1 MRQQTATGDVK
12 QAAMPFIVQC
22 PHPDCA
28 KYMLLEDA
36 ARGARVEC
44 LVCKR
49 LIQVDASASGIFS
62 RPPEPETPEPGLPPT
77 ARRHKVAHCPQCAGP
92 MRVPPNQ
99 QGKKI
104 QCPHCAHV
112 FQLT

>member
-1 MRQQTATGDVK
+1 
-12 QAAMPFIVQC
+12 MPFIVQC

-49 LIQVDASASGIFS
+49 LLQVDASGSGTVS
-62 RPPEPETPEPGLPPT
+62 TRSPAPPSSVAGGGPVPPT
-77 ARRHKVAHCPQCAGP
+77 VRRHRVAHCPQCNGP
-92 MRVPPNQ
+92 MRVPPTH
-99 QGKKI
+99 QGKAI
-104 QCPHCAHV
+104 QCPHCNHV
-112 FQLT
+112 FIL